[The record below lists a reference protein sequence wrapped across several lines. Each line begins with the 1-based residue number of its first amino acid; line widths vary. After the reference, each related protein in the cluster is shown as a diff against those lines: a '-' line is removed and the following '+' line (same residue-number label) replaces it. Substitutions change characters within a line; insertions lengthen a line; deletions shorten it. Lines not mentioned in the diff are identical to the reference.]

1 MINNLK
7 AAKRDT
13 KTKGQLNILRSKGLI
28 PAVLYGGKNPNLKL
42 SIEEK
47 LVKDVLRS
55 ENFLS
60 TVIDLDI
67 EGKKEK
73 VIPRDVTYHVTSE
86 KPTHID
92 FMRVVKGA
100 KIILEIPVKFKN
112 NEECTGLKKGGVLNI
127 VRRKIELECQAES
140 IPEDIE
146 VDLGGLDIGASI
158 RISSVKLPQSTE
170 LTITDRDFVVATIAA
185 PTIVK
190 EPEKPAEE
198 TPVEGAEGEAA
209 PTTEGGEAAVAPGK
223 EGEAAKKDDKG
234 KGKEGGAADKKQA
247 GDKKPAPE
255 KKPPEKK

>member
-7 AAKRDT
+7 AAKRET
-13 KTKGQLNILRSKGLI
+13 KTKGQLNALRSKGFI
-28 PAVLYGGKNPNLKL
+28 PAVLYGGKTPNLKL

-47 LVKDVLRS
+47 FVKDVLKS

-60 TVIDLDI
+60 TVFDLDI
-67 EGKKEK
+67 DGKKEK

-86 KPTHID
+86 RPTHID
-92 FMRVVKGA
+92 FMRVVKGS

-112 NEECTGLKKGGVLNI
+112 NEECAGLKKGGVLNI
-127 VRRKIELECQAES
+127 VRRKIELKCQAEN

-146 VDLGGLDIGASI
+146 VDLSGLDIGASI
-158 RISSVKLPQSTE
+158 RISSVKLPQNAE

-198 TPVEGAEGEAA
+198 TPGEGVEGEAA
-209 PTTEGGEAAVAPGK
+209 ATAEGGEATAPTK
-223 EGEAAKKDDKG
+223 EGEAAKKDDKS
-234 KGKEGGAADKKQA
+234 KEGAADKKQA
-247 GDKKPAPE
+247 GDKKPAAE
-255 KKPPEKK
+255 KKPPEKKK

>member
-7 AAKRDT
+7 AAKRET
-13 KTKGQLNILRSKGLI
+13 KTKGELNSLRSKGFI
-28 PAVLYGGKNPNLKL
+28 PAIVYGGKSPNLKL

-47 LVKDVLRS
+47 FIKDVLRS

-67 EGKKEK
+67 DGKKEK

-92 FMRVVKGA
+92 FMRVVKGS

-112 NEECTGLKKGGVLNI
+112 NEECPGLKKGGVLNI
-127 VRRKIELECQAES
+127 VRRKIELKCDAEN
-140 IPEDIE
+140 IPDDIE

-158 RISSVKLPQSTE
+158 RISSVALPTNAE

-198 TPVEGAEGEAA
+198 TATEGAEGETPA
-209 PTTEGGEAAVAPGK
+209 TEGAESAPPSK
-223 EGEAAKKDDKG
+223 EGEAGKKDE
-234 KGKEGGAADKKQA
+234 KGKEGAADKKPSA
-247 GDKKPAPE
+247 EKKSPE
-255 KKPPEKK
+255 KK

>member
-7 AAKRDT
+7 AAKRET
-13 KTKGQLNILRSKGLI
+13 KTRGQLNALRSKGFI
-28 PAVLYGGKNPNLKL
+28 PAILYGGKTPNLKL

-47 LVKDVLRS
+47 FVKDVLKS

-60 TVIDLDI
+60 TVFDLDI
-67 EGKKEK
+67 DGKKEK

-86 KPTHID
+86 QPTHID
-92 FMRVVKGA
+92 FMRVVRGS

-112 NEECTGLKKGGVLNI
+112 NEECAGLKKGGVLNI
-127 VRRKIELECQAES
+127 VRRKIELKCQAES

-146 VDLGGLDIGASI
+146 VDLSGLDIGASI
-158 RISSVKLPQSTE
+158 RISSVKLPQNTE

-198 TPVEGAEGEAA
+198 TPEEGVEGETAS
-209 PTTEGGEAAVAPGK
+209 TTEGGETAAPAK
-223 EGEAAKKDDKG
+223 EGEAAKKDDKS
-234 KGKEGGAADKKQA
+234 KEGAADKKQA
-247 GDKKPAPE
+247 SDKKPAAE
-255 KKPPEKK
+255 KKPPEKKK